1 MSKSELCLVTQVA
14 HSHLNEKLI
23 SFNDQHACETKH
35 KGIVCCH
42 SKLLWLYF
50 FSENILKLNCF
61 VHTMND
67 IKFNILVMRRERLD
81 LFDV

>member
-50 FSENILKLNCF
+50 S
-61 VHTMND
+61 
-67 IKFNILVMRRERLD
+67 
-81 LFDV
+81 